1 MQERT
6 LLLNRIRCPDGTV
19 LTSRSRHDFK
29 EHTQA
34 DGRYYFVDGGLSYQ
48 RIGYSDKEYT
58 DLSIYT
64 NDTHIKIRE
73 NMEWGKNYD
82 KEMNLLP
89 KTVYVKVK
97 DITDGHL
104 KAIMLLTKG
113 VEGSSITAVHQVF
126 QNELE
131 FREI

>member
-29 EHTQA
+29 GHTQV

-64 NDTHIKIRE
+64 NDNHIKIRE